1 MESEFIL
8 QVGDILDRP
17 IFRNCKV
24 VAGKNGLWRRIRW
37 VHILEVSQ
45 VDMLIHGE
53 EMILSTGVGLAGETS
68 KEEYLTKLI
77 HNGAS
82 CLCIEQGQYF
92 EHATLEMIKIADEN
106 SFPLIIFPEKVRFVD
121 ITQDLHSLIINRHH
135 QMLEQLE
142 TISRELHTSTLTSQ
156 ANTNILKILHSS
168 TKADVYFLPLHGKA
182 QCVPMNV
189 RDDKRKQTIRQLGA
203 KISGETEQPLLQ
215 WKEGDRYFLMQ
226 EVGAMGQIWGY
237 LSLCFEEKLPGEFDQ
252 LVLDRAALSLA
263 QDLLRKR
270 YVEERKLH
278 SEHIWVDDLINGR
291 IRNEEQIQSYLG
303 RQASDLSNVEYKV
316 CLIEFSEN
324 KEGEPEMFEEDPDS
338 LRFHIS
344 LFVRSN
350 FESHGFLPY
359 MTAKGNQLIVIA
371 TNQLPGSS
379 PNERLNKV
387 IDSLLALKEERK
399 KSGSLIDMRIGFG
412 RTYHRWIEAAN
423 SYSEAKYVLKVQ
435 SFAWRKTNFYYEDI
449 GIFRLMLN
457 LENEA
462 ALEDFVADYLGPLIE
477 YERTKGGDLLRT
489 LKVYLDNDGSKQATS
504 QELFIVRQTI
514 YHRLEK
520 IKELLGEDFM
530 QPEKRLSIEVG
541 LRAYQLLRRGTQS

>member
-1 MESEFIL
+1 MESEFIIRIN
-8 QVGDILDRP
+8 DILDRP

-24 VAGKNGLWRRIRW
+24 VAGRNGLWRRIRW

-68 KEEYLTKLI
+68 KEEYLEKLI

-82 CLCIEQGQYF
+82 CLCIEQGKYF
-92 EHATLEMIKIADEN
+92 EHVTPEMIKIADEN
-106 SFPLIIFPEKVRFVD
+106 NFPLIIFTEKVRFVD

-142 TISRELHTSTLTSQ
+142 IISRELYTSTLTSQ

-182 QCVPMNV
+182 QCVPVNV
-189 RDDKRKQTIRQLGA
+189 RDDNKKQTVRQLGA
-203 KISGETEQPLLQ
+203 KISEQTGQPLIQ
-215 WKEGDRYFLMQ
+215 WKEGERYFLMQ

-237 LSLCFEEKLPGEFDQ
+237 LSLCFEEKLPGEFDL

-303 RQASDLSNVEYKV
+303 KKASDLSNVEYKV
-316 CLIEFSEN
+316 CLIEYFEN
-324 KEGEPEMFEEDPDS
+324 NEGEPEMFEEDPEA

-344 LFVRSN
+344 LLVRSS

-359 MTAKGNQLIVIA
+359 LTAKGNQLIVIA
-371 TNQLPGSS
+371 TNRVPGSS

-399 KSGSLIDMRIGFG
+399 KLGRPIDMRIGFG
-412 RTYHRWIEAAN
+412 RTYKKWIEATN
-423 SYSEAKYVLKVQ
+423 SYLEAKYVLKVQ
-435 SFAWRKTNFYYEDI
+435 SLAWKKTNYYYEDI

-477 YERTKGGDLLRT
+477 YERVKGGDLLHT

-530 QPEKRLSIEVG
+530 LPEKRLSIEVA
-541 LRAYQLLRRGTQS
+541 LRAYLLLHRETQS